1 MESAMGEGCATEG
14 DCQRK
19 FTRIVMVRVQVT
31 ITWNDLRAYFRAR
44 KIYLVW
50 DCVSGRTNRVQHNS
64 RA

>member
-1 MESAMGEGCATEG
+1 MGKECATEG

-19 FTRIVMVRVQVT
+19 FTRIHSNGTRESNYCM
-31 ITWNDLRAYFRAR
+31 NDSRANFRAR

-50 DCVSGRTNRVQHNS
+50 DYVSGRTNRVQHNS